1 MWNFNMA
8 DVWQNI
14 LGKMYGSTSK
24 SGEKM
29 AALKG
34 IWDELNVA
42 GRPADKRAGLLH
54 ISLMGSINRFINL
67 AKLEEEIPKY
77 MANIMKHKNAPYEV
91 SVTKYRML
99 GEYNV
104 RYATDLGLPMRYLF
118 TLPILASMQG
128 NIKSDGHGG
137 IKSDIAMEVSWKR
150 RRNPRR
156 TSVQRQLHRH
166 RS

>member
-14 LGKMYGSTSK
+14 FGKIYGSTSK

-77 MANIMKHKNAPYEV
+77 MANIMKHKNAP
-91 SVTKYRML
+91 TKSASPST
-99 GEYNV
+99 ECWASTTS
-104 RYATDLGLPMRYLF
+104 ATPPTWVCPCATSSLCPYSRRCKE
-118 TLPILASMQG
+118 TLSLT
-128 NIKSDGHGG
+128 
-137 IKSDIAMEVSWKR
+137 AMAESS
-150 RRNPRR
+150 P
-156 TSVQRQLHRH
+156 TSPWR
-166 RS
+166 